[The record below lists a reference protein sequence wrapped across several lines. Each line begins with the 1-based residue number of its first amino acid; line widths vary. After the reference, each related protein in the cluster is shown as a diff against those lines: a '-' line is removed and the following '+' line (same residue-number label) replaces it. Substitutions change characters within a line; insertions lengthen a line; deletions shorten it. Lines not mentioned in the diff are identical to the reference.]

1 MHFLTVLYSRL
12 MSLISRLML
21 KMISLPAPLV
31 YAGSGSS
38 YSLTDA
44 IASFGHQRLLVVTDK
59 MLVELGLVKRITDKL
74 EKHGINIELYDA
86 ILPDPDFSQV
96 ESGVIYCKQ
105 SGCDGVLAIGGGS
118 VLDAAKVIA
127 ICAGTDQTPA
137 GIKGYFSVK
146 SRGLPNYAIPTTAGT
161 GSEATMVSVI
171 TDPFSETKCFIVDPK
186 LVPDAVALD
195 ASLMIGLPPAITAA
209 TGIDALT
216 HAIESS
222 LSREASEDTL
232 RKSLSAARIIFNN
245 LETAV
250 NDGANLS
257 AREAMATASYYAGS
271 AFTVTN
277 VGYVHGLAHQLGA
290 ICHIPHGLANALFL
304 PHVLEF
310 YCDTAAPQMARI
322 AKFSGIGDASDSDDV
337 LARKL
342 VERVRQLSAAIGL
355 PNHADML
362 TPDKVD
368 AIVARALKESH
379 GLYGYPVPKYM
390 RREECESIVRKILPT
405 A

>member
-1 MHFLTVLYSRL
+1 MHFLTVLYSRAMGL
-12 MSLISRLML
+12 LSRLML
-21 KMISLPAPLV
+21 KLISLPAPLV
-31 YAGSGSS
+31 YAGSDSS
-38 YSLTDA
+38 ATLASA
-44 IASFGHQRLLVVTDK
+44 IASFGHRRLLVVTDK
-59 MLVELGLVKRITDKL
+59 MLVELGLVKRITDTL
-74 EKHGINIELYDA
+74 EKHGVSVEIYDA

-96 ESGVIYCKQ
+96 ENGIIYCRD

-137 GIKGYFSVK
+137 DIQGYFKIS
-146 SRGLPNYAIPTTAGT
+146 SRGLPNYSIPTTAGT

-171 TDPFSETKCFIVDPK
+171 TDSTSETKCFIVDPK

-195 ASLMIGLPPAITAA
+195 AALMTGLPPAITAA
-209 TGIDALT
+209 TGMDALT

-232 RKSLSAARIIFNN
+232 RKSLSAARIIFEN

-250 NDGANLS
+250 NDGNNLA
-257 AREAMATASYYAGS
+257 ARDAMATASFYAGS

-290 ICHIPHGLANALFL
+290 LCHLPHGLANALFL

-310 YCDTAAPQMARI
+310 YGESAAPQLARI
-322 AKFSGIGDASDSDDV
+322 AKFAGIGSHSDSDVV

-342 VERVRQLSAAIGL
+342 IERIRQLSRKVGL
-355 PNHADML
+355 PEYADAL

-368 AIVARALKESH
+368 AIVSRALKESH

-390 RREECESIVRKILPT
+390 RREECEAVVRKILPPQ
-405 A
+405 